1 MTERE
6 FHELCDRALRAIEDA
21 IDASGVD
28 VESSRSGNVL
38 ELEFDDGSKV
48 IVNGNTPLREIWV
61 AAKSGGFHFRRDA
74 ERWVDTRSGEDLFAC
89 LSRVVSQQGGAP
101 VLLGS
106 GGR

>member
-6 FHELCDRALRAIEDA
+6 FHELCDRALRVIEDA
-21 IDASGVD
+21 LDASGVE

-48 IVNGNTPLREIWV
+48 IVNGNSPLQEIWV
-61 AAKSGGFHFRRDA
+61 AAKSGGFHFRHDA
-74 ERWVDTRSGEDLFAC
+74 GRWVDTRSGEELFAC

>member
-6 FHELCDRALRAIEDA
+6 FHELCDRALRVIEDA
-21 IDASGVD
+21 LDASGVE

-48 IVNGNTPLREIWV
+48 IVNGNSPLQEIWV
-61 AAKSGGFHFRRDA
+61 AAKSGGFHFRHDA
-74 ERWVDTRSGEDLFAC
+74 GRWVDTRSGEELFAC
-89 LSRVVSQQGGAP
+89 LSRVVSQQGGTP

>member
-6 FHELCDRALRAIEDA
+6 FHELCDRVLRAIEDA

-61 AAKSGGFHFRRDA
+61 AASRAASTSAARRA
-74 ERWVDTRSGEDLFAC
+74 WVDTRSGEDLFAC
-89 LSRVVSQQGGAP
+89 LSRVSASRVVRRSC
-101 VLLGS
+101 GS